1 MKIKLVLLAL
11 LFPAVATAQIAP
23 PGGPIRLALTP
34 YSYYFVLE

>member
-23 PGGPIRLALTP
+23 RGDRLGLR
-34 YSYYFVLE
+34 